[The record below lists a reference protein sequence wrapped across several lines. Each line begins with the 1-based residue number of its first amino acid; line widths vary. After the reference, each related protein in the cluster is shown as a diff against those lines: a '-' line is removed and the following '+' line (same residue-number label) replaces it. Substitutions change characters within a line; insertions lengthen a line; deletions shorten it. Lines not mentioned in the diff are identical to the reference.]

1 MRRIHKGIEEEA
13 GTAEKQDALAT
24 GDEAGDHQKTRL
36 CMLIMAGIFFLLIP
50 IQSGLYVCVPQRYQG
65 SILHMVQWGKW
76 GLLAG
81 EVIIYAV
88 LKDSEMEGV

>member
-24 GDEAGDHQKTRL
+24 GDEAGDDQKD
-36 CMLIMAGIFFLLIP
+36 LLIL